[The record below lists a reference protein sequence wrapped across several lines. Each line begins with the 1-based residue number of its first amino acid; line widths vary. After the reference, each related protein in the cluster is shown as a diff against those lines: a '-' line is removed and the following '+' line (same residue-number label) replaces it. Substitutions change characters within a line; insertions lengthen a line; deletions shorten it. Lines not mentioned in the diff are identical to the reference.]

1 MDVAFVGYIVTV
13 FATVFVLDV
22 DAEEVPDGA
31 APVVEG
37 AFRYVHA
44 PADVIAEPASVQFLE
59 GYAVCLIDGIYHPY
73 VFAYK
78 ALSPVVVHDYNYF
91 LMQRYIKGTPY
102 RGRGLF
108 FCHVIDH
115 EFFIN
120 YLISRLLLQIFFFII
135 RIICIISINLLLKNN
150 QCNLWSF
157 YLSSFSSN

>member
-1 MDVAFVGYIVTV
+1 MDVAFIGYIVTV
-13 FATVFVLDV
+13 FSTVLVLYV

-37 AFRYVHA
+37 AFRYVLA
-44 PADVIAEPASVQFLE
+44 PADVIAEPSPVQFLE

-78 ALSPVVVHDYNYF
+78 ALSPVVVHDYYYF

-108 FCHVIDH
+108 F
-115 EFFIN
+115 
-120 YLISRLLLQIFFFII
+120 II

-150 QCNLWSF
+150 HCNQCNLWSEKF
-157 YLSSFSSN
+157 TVYCFWFTV